1 MRFGFWHGEKNA
13 ARTADTPS
21 TLVDVVAVIR
31 RPRLLAA
38 EMPFP
43 GKERFITVITQHFGE
58 VDLLVTQVSVILSGQ
73 MCGVESAP
81 APHIARGVTDPNRNA
96 VLRGICR

>member
-13 ARTADTPS
+13 AWTADTPS

-58 VDLLVTQVSVILSGQ
+58 VDPLVTQVSVILSGQ

-81 APHIARGVTDPNRNA
+81 APHIARAVTDPNRNA